1 MVSPITGA
9 ESYVCETA
17 KSMKA
22 VDMKAV
28 DMKAVELAIAQAN
41 RSCKIALPN
50 AAPRAAGRAGATKV
64 KTGGPGGSRIFPE
77 RYRQMFIF
85 SRDVRPVI

>member
-1 MVSPITGA
+1 
-9 ESYVCETA
+9 
-17 KSMKA
+17 
-22 VDMKAV
+22 MKAV

>member
-17 KSMKA
+17 KS
-22 VDMKAV
+22 MKAV